1 MCDIIEERG
10 LSKKHMKKSKILII
24 SLSAALALA
33 SCTSSTVERVD
44 ADTQTDLSGHWNDTD
59 ARIACNDLAEQ
70 VTDSKW
76 YSTFISENG
85 RKPVIIIGSF
95 RNNTDEH
102 INTSIISKKLEI
114 SLLNTGKVLSVASSS
129 ERKEIRDERDD
140 QQVNAS
146 LETAKNIG
154 NETAADFMLQGDI
167 KTIVDS
173 DGSKTT
179 RTYYITAELIDVE
192 TNTKIWLGE
201 NSSIKKLIKYSRV
214 RL

>member
-1 MCDIIEERG
+1 
-10 LSKKHMKKSKILII
+10 MKKSKILII

-70 VTDSKW
+70 VTDSKR

-85 RKPVIIIGSF
+85 RMPVIIIGSF

-201 NSSIKKLIKYSRV
+201 NSSIKKLIKYSKV